1 MVADDLPQES
11 MVLKDLVSEG
21 PRNSGG
27 GDLKMGGDDFQHLGE
42 AIDNHQ
48 DGIVT
53 LGFWKRAN

>member
-1 MVADDLPQES
+1 
-11 MVLKDLVSEG
+11 MVLKDLASEG

-53 LGFWKRAN
+53 LGFWKRAD